1 MGEPAR
7 CARTRTR
14 THTHADKPLAARRGC
29 AAASPRAANTLQQFS
44 PGQQLPRHLDDSQE
58 VAKLRHGS
66 RCTLKVPAKLQKV
79 AEKFAR
85 LRNAAYIC
93 RQIQANHSWTT
104 VQWKLS
110 K

>member
-14 THTHADKPLAARRGC
+14 THTRTDKPHAARRGC
-29 AAASPRAANTLQQFS
+29 AAASPRAANTLQQFDFK
-44 PGQQLPRHLDDSQE
+44 QQLPRHLDNTLQA
-58 VAKLRHGS
+58 VKLRHGS

-85 LRNAAYIC
+85 LKSAAYIC
-93 RQIQANHSWTT
+93 RQIQANHSWTI
-104 VQWKLS
+104 V
-110 K
+110 